1 MTAYELSK
9 LLSRPL
15 GKETLVVLALTTFF
29 VYSVRWTDSDGQSH
43 NGPAAALAERMGRGG
58 WTRRCCGRPPRKT
71 GR

>member
-43 NGPAAALAERMGRGG
+43 TGPAAALGNL
-58 WTRRCCGRPPRKT
+58 
-71 GR
+71 